1 MHHGRDSSRRG
12 RYRAL
17 QKVKIGVL
25 ISGGGTN
32 LQALIDSVEKGD
44 INGEVSVVVSD
55 KKGVYGIERAKK
67 HGINTVEIDKKS
79 FADKDEFMKA
89 IISNLEE
96 RNVELVVLA
105 GFLSILS
112 IEFIEKYRNR
122 IINVHPSLIP
132 AFCGEGYYGQKVHKA
147 VLEYG
152 AKISGATVHFVDE
165 GADTGPII
173 LQEAVK
179 VEEDDTPETLAAR
192 VLTIEHKLLP
202 QAVRLYCDGNLS
214 IDGRKVRGTENTD
227 SH

>member
-1 MHHGRDSSRRG
+1 M
-12 RYRAL
+12 

>member
-1 MHHGRDSSRRG
+1 M
-12 RYRAL
+12 
-17 QKVKIGVL
+17 
-25 ISGGGTN
+25 
-32 LQALIDSVEKGD
+32 QALIDSVEKGD

>member
-1 MHHGRDSSRRG
+1 M
-12 RYRAL
+12 
-17 QKVKIGVL
+17 
-25 ISGGGTN
+25 
-32 LQALIDSVEKGD
+32 QALIDSIEKGD

-122 IINVHPSLIP
+122 VINVHPSLIP

-152 AKISGATVHFVDE
+152 AKVSGATVHFVDE

-173 LQEAVK
+173 LQQSVQ

-192 VLTIEHKLLP
+192 VLTIEHELLP
-202 QAVRLYCDGNLS
+202 EAVRLYCDGNLS
-214 IDGRKVRGTENTD
+214 IDGRKVRIRTQD
-227 SH
+227 